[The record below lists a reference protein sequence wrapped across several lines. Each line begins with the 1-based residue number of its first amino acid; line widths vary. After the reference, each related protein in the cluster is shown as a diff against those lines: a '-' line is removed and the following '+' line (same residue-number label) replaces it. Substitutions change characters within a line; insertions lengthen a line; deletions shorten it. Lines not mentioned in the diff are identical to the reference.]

1 MRMRRLRS
9 SDGLRE
15 MVAETRLSVDD
26 LIYPLFIVE
35 GTNIKREI
43 PSLPQVF
50 HFSVDRL
57 EAEIRELEDLG
68 IRAVLLFGVPD
79 HKDACGSTAYDE
91 NGIIQ
96 RAIRQIQK
104 TSKQILVITDVC
116 MCEYTDH
123 GHCGILNE
131 AGEVLND
138 ETVEYLARIAVSHA
152 QAGADIIAPSDMM
165 DYRVAG
171 IRVALDEAGFVQIPI
186 MAYSAKYASSYYGPF
201 REAAGSAPSFGNRKT
216 YQMDFR
222 NANEAMREIALD
234 IEEGADF
241 IMVKP
246 ALAYLD
252 VIRRAKDTF
261 NMPLVAYNVSG
272 EYAMILNAVK
282 NGILAEEVI
291 EETLLSIKRA
301 GADLIISYHAKDWA
315 QKRRDTR

>member
-222 NANEAMREIALD
+222 NGDEAMREIALD

>member
-50 HFSVDRL
+50 HFSLDRL

>member
-315 QKRRDTR
+315 QKRRDAR